1 MSEITFTAEQQ
12 AELEKIIAELEPVL
26 EQARQVSQHG

>member
-1 MSEITFTAEQQ
+1 MSELTQEQ
-12 AELEKIIAELEPVL
+12 LDKIAEVQAKLEPVL